1 MIFSVDT
8 CVLLDMLL
16 PDPDF
21 GEHSKETLH
30 EASKKG
36 DLIICSIIYAEL
48 CLQFNEHK
56 DLDTFLAAT
65 GIHMKPFTREIL
77 WNAGDAWNEYRDR
90 GGERKDRI
98 LPDFLIG
105 AFSKIKA
112 DWIITRDKD
121 FYEKNFSIKIYW

>member
-21 GEHSKETLH
+21 GERSKDILN

-36 DLIICSIIYAEL
+36 DLIICPIIYAEL
-48 CLQFNEHK
+48 YPQFNEHK

-77 WNAGDAWNEYRDR
+77 WNAGQLYWANRWNGVKCLAPR
-90 GGERKDRI
+90 
-98 LPDFLIG
+98 
-105 AFSKIKA
+105 
-112 DWIITRDKD
+112 RDKVISCPHD
-121 FYEKNFSIKIYW
+121 ELFFVSNVLILSVFSGHFFI